1 MKSAS
6 EFSEKMEL
14 LERSVMELG
23 SEVYGLRST
32 ITRGRQQVEEVL
44 SVFQGLKQLLDEKGL
59 ITLEDFE
66 AAVALGEVIEK
77 FQSGFGTPSD
87 EFEKLKKTGH

>member
-6 EFSEKMEL
+6 DYNDKLEL

-32 ITRGRQQVEEVL
+32 VTKGRRQVEEVL
-44 SVFQGLKQLLDEKGL
+44 SVFHGLKQLLDEKGL
-59 ITLEDFE
+59 ITIEDFD
-66 AAVALGEVIEK
+66 AAIELGEVIEK
-77 FQSGFGTPSD
+77 FQINFGTPAD
-87 EFEKLKKTGH
+87 DMEKLKKTGH